1 MTSLILRTTTR
12 FMFPVLLL
20 FSLFLLLRGHNEPG
34 GGFAGGLVAASAFA
48 LYALAFGVDSTR
60 EALGVDSRSLIGS
73 GLLTAAA
80 PAWFALARGEPLLT
94 HQGFWLYFVVPG
106 LGDIHLGTPL
116 VFDVGV
122 YLVVVGITLTIV
134 LPLAEE

>member
-20 FSLFLLLRGHNEPG
+20 FSLFLLFRGHNDPG

-60 EALGVDSRSLIGS
+60 EALGVDSRALIGG

-80 PAWFALARGEPLLT
+80 SAWFALLRGEPLLT
-94 HQGFWLYFVVPG
+94 HQGAWAQFVIPG
-106 LGDIHLGTPL
+106 LGDVHLGTPL
-116 VFDVGV
+116 IFDLGV
-122 YLVVVGITLTIV
+122 YLVVVGVTLTIV